1 MLANT
6 IIIETF
12 PISEKNQTINN
23 HFFSISIFVLQLHE
37 HTFNTVNYLINAL
50 KEHSILTPLITFSKV
65 CPNTL
70 AFSMNFLVVCH
81 ERISIQYIK
90 A

>member
-50 KEHSILTPLITFSKV
+50 KEHSILTIISYFQKYVPI
-65 CPNTL
+65 NL
-70 AFSMNFLVVCH
+70 AF
-81 ERISIQYIK
+81 